1 MDRVYRQSGLTLI
14 ELLIAMAVLSMLT
27 VTASY
32 AFSLFSRDWGGVGTR
47 YESSEGQFRRYDLM
61 QRALLDSLP
70 WVVLREDGS
79 EGLYFLGRK
88 DGLTLVTASP
98 VFSPGQLAVIRLFV
112 ERRPD
117 GGARLVYE
125 EAPLTD
131 IVLTRADQTLPFVF
145 RMIVLESD
153 GDMVFNYRWLQA
165 STDAVSGDS
174 DQREPVLVWTTE
186 FDGLKLAGQP
196 VDLALDFDGV
206 RTYFALPQR
215 ADTALGRVRGAL

>member
-1 MDRVYRQSGLTLI
+1 
-14 ELLIAMAVLSMLT
+14 MAVMSMLT

-32 AFSLFSRDWGGVGTR
+32 AFSLFSRDWRAVGAR

-79 EGLYFLGRK
+79 EGLYFLGRE

-98 VFSPGQLAVIRLFV
+98 IFSPGKLAVIRLFV
-112 ERRPD
+112 ERRAD
-117 GGARLVYE
+117 GGSRLVYE
-125 EAPLTD
+125 EAPLAE
-131 IVLTRADQTLPFVF
+131 IVLTRADQTLPFAF
-145 RMIVLESD
+145 RMTVLES
-153 GDMVFNYRWLQA
+153 GGKVAFSYRWLQTNA
-165 STDAVSGDS
+165 NAIAGDS
-174 DQREPVLVWTTE
+174 SQTDSVLMWTTE

-196 VDLALDFDGV
+196 VELGLAFDGA